1 MPHARKPIFL
11 KNTINTLHYK
21 IPKIHTQYFIFK
33 GLTKALKMKYFLY
46 GLAALGMIA
55 CKNEVNQESKSVNT
69 AIVDK
74 IPTPQLDLHQAN
86 NLAALPLH
94 CIEIEYPNKMG
105 HVTAAPDDQKRPK
118 IQHPVF
124 YGCFDWHSAV
134 HGYWSAVTLMKQ
146 FPELEAHDEL
156 LSKIKRHLTAQNIAV
171 EIAYLNTE
179 HNKTF
184 ERTYG
189 WAWLLKLQQELDTW
203 QTKDGQ
209 QLAQIL
215 QPLTDVIVERYTA
228 YLPKL
233 NYAIRV
239 GEHSNTAFGMVFAW
253 DYATHAQK
261 TDLKHTIE
269 LKAKEFYSND
279 ADCPLSWEPS
289 GYDFL
294 SPCLEEL
301 DIMRRILPAVA
312 FHKWAQEF
320 LPEIQNGILDVEIGR
335 VSDRSDGKLV
345 HIDGLNLSRAWVLY
359 GLVAQYPQY
368 SKLTEIADAHLTNTL
383 PNLVADDYAGGHWL
397 GSFAIYALQ
406 NAQDIGQE

>member
-1 MPHARKPIFL
+1 
-11 KNTINTLHYK
+11 
-21 IPKIHTQYFIFK
+21 
-33 GLTKALKMKYFLY
+33 MKYFFY
-46 GLAALGMIA
+46 GLVLLVLSS
-55 CKNEVNQESKSVNT
+55 CKESEEKLNDGANSV
-69 AIVDK
+69 ADELVILDK
-74 IPTPQLDLHQAN
+74 IPTPQLNLQQAN

-94 CIEIEYPNKMG
+94 CIETEYPNKMG
-105 HVTAAPDDQKRPK
+105 HVTASPEDQKRPTE
-118 IQHPVF
+118 QHPVF

-134 HGYWSAVTLMKQ
+134 HGYWSAVTLLKQ
-146 FPELEAHDEL
+146 FPELEAREEL
-156 LSKIKRHLTAQNIAV
+156 LEKIKRNLTTENVAV
-171 EIAYLNTE
+171 EIAYLNTKD
-179 HNKTF
+179 NKTF

-203 QTKDGQ
+203 DDPQGLEFAQT
-209 QLAQIL
+209 L
-215 QPLTDVIVERYTA
+215 QPLSDVIVERYTE

-253 DYATHAQK
+253 DYATHAGK
-261 TDLKHTIE
+261 TNLKNAIE
-269 LKAKEFYSND
+269 SKAREFYTSD
-279 ADCPLSWEPS
+279 TDCPLSWEPS

-301 DIMRRILPAVA
+301 DIMRRILPAA
-312 FHKWAQEF
+312 DFHKWAADF
-320 LPEIQNGILDVEIGR
+320 LPGIQQGNLDLEIGR

-359 GLVAQYPQY
+359 GLISQYPQEY
-368 SKLTEIADAHLTNTL
+368 ASLQETADAHITNTL

-406 NAQDIGQE
+406 NAENVP

>member
-1 MPHARKPIFL
+1 
-11 KNTINTLHYK
+11 
-21 IPKIHTQYFIFK
+21 
-33 GLTKALKMKYFLY
+33 MKYFFYSLIVL
-46 GLAALGMIA
+46 GLIA
-55 CKNEVNQESKSVNT
+55 CKNEVEEQKVD
-69 AIVDK
+69 IVDE
-74 IPTPQLDLHQAN
+74 IATPQLHLDQAN

-94 CIEIEYPNKMG
+94 CIETEYPNKMG
-105 HVTAAPDDQKRPK
+105 HVTAAPEDQKRPTD
-118 IQHPVF
+118 QHPVF

-134 HGYWSAVTLMKQ
+134 HGYWSAVTLIKQ
-146 FPELEAHDEL
+146 FPKLEAREEL
-156 LSKIKRHLTAQNIAV
+156 LAKIKRNLTTENIAV

-179 HNKTF
+179 NNKTF

-203 QTKDGQ
+203 EDPQGQ
-209 QLAQIL
+209 ELAQIL
-215 QPLTDVIVERYTA
+215 KPLSDVVIERYTD

-253 DYATHAQK
+253 DYATHAGEQDFK
-261 TDLKHTIE
+261 NVIE
-269 LKAKEFYSND
+269 SKAKEFYTGD
-279 ADCPLSWEPS
+279 TDCPLSWEPS

-294 SPCLEEL
+294 SPCLEEI
-301 DIMRRILPAVA
+301 DIMRRIIPAADFHQWVA
-312 FHKWAQEF
+312 AFI
-320 LPEIQNGILDVEIGR
+320 PNIQHGDLDIEIGR

-359 GLVAQYPQY
+359 GLISQYPQQY
-368 SKLTEIADAHLTNTL
+368 AALQETADAHLTNTL

-406 NAQDIGQE
+406 NASHVPEDL